1 MRRPVSQSTICR
13 ALKKIGISYKKITYQ
28 ATEQLRKENQEK
40 IKHFI
45 EVILPSLLQSNA
57 NIFFLDECSFH
68 LNEAPRRGY
77 YWKNSRL
84 VCQKPS
90 NKGKNQTLILL
101 AQITNG
107 EKIIHSKLIEEGLN
121 SEKFHKF
128 LSEFNPPNNGK
139 RNVLIMD
146 NLSVHR
152 ANKSYLDL
160 GLTPIKEL
168 LKSKNVE
175 VIFLP
180 SYTPE
185 INPIEEMFNITRQH
199 VEGEQAR
206 ERNKLDLVIEE
217 KVKFFRGENLV
228 KYLES
233 SVRECLM
240 KNNQVYQPYYG

>member
-1 MRRPVSQSTICR
+1 M
-13 ALKKIGISYKKITYQ
+13 
-28 ATEQLRKENQEK
+28 
-40 IKHFI
+40 
-45 EVILPSLLQSNA
+45 
-57 NIFFLDECSFH
+57 
-68 LNEAPRRGY
+68 
-77 YWKNSRL
+77 

-128 LSEFNPPNNGK
+128 LSDFNPPNNGK

-146 NLSVHR
+146 NLPVHR
-152 ANKSYLDL
+152 ASQTCLDL

-175 VIFLP
+175 VIFMP

-217 KVKFFRGENLV
+217 KLKFFRGENLV

-233 SVRECLM
+233 SVKECLM